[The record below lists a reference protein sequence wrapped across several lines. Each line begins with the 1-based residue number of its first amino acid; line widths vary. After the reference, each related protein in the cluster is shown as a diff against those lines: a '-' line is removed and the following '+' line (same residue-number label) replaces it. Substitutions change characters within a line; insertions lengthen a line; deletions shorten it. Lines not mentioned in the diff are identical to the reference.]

1 MVASL
6 CLWLLHLL
14 HASLVFLTTRFQK
27 RRYSPPQPVTAYRSK
42 LPKHLAI
49 ILVSDHDVANSKHRE
64 EHFVECLVRIVKWCR
79 VLGIEQLTAY
89 DAEGVL
95 LGCSDIIQ
103 ERLAHDEDLPTDESE
118 SELEYPLTPPLS
130 EASESR
136 SHSPDFEDFPVQF
149 NVATVRSFK
158 KGASS
163 HRPREVAVRRRVHHK
178 HSPYN
183 PLTLHIISRSASKA
197 AIASAARFL
206 LDEEFRRRQ
215 NSHDLDNVKAYELP
229 ISDLN
234 SILEGG
240 LPSPDFMIVHHVYPQ
255 NPQPP
260 LELHGF
266 PPWQIALT
274 EIHRTIT
281 HDVAPLKYS
290 YNSMPFMITE
300 EAFCRALDEY
310 AGAQFRLGR

>member
-6 CLWLLHLL
+6 FLWLLHLV
-14 HASLVFLTTRFQK
+14 HASLVFLTTIFQK
-27 RRYSPPQPVTAYRSK
+27 RRHSPPQPVTAYRSK

-49 ILVSDHDVANSKHRE
+49 VLASDDTAHPKHTE
-64 EHFVECLVRIVKWCR
+64 ELYLECLARVVKWCR
-79 VLGIEQLTAY
+79 ALGIEELTAY

-95 LGCSDIIQ
+95 CGCSGVIQ
-103 ERLAHDEDLPTDESE
+103 ERLAHHDNLPTDESE

-130 EASESR
+130 EPSESR
-136 SHSPDFEDFPVQF
+136 SHSPDLSVEL
-149 NVATVRSFK
+149 NVTTVRSFK
-158 KGASS
+158 KSAS
-163 HRPREVAVRRRVHHK
+163 HRKPREVAVRRRAHHK
-178 HSPYN
+178 QSPYN
-183 PLTLHIISRSASKA
+183 PLTLHIISRSASKV
-197 AIASAARFL
+197 AIASAARSL
-206 LDEEFRRRQ
+206 VDEEFRRRQ
-215 NSHDLDNVKAYELP
+215 NSHDLDHAEAYQLP

-255 NPQPP
+255 DPQPP

-266 PPWQIALT
+266 PPWQITLT
-274 EIHRTIT
+274 EIHRTII
-281 HDVAPLKYS
+281 HDVVGSLKHS
-290 YNSMPFMITE
+290 HVPSTSLLITE

>member
-6 CLWLLHLL
+6 FLWLLHLL
-14 HASLVFLTTRFQK
+14 HASLVFLTTKFQN
-27 RRYSPPQPVTAYRSK
+27 RRYLPPQPVTAYRSK

-49 ILVSDHDVANSKHRE
+49 ILVPYHAANPKHTE
-64 EHFVECLVRIVKWCR
+64 ELYLECLVRVVKWCR
-79 VLGIEQLTAY
+79 ALGIEQLTAY
-89 DAEGVL
+89 DAEGTL
-95 LGCSDIIQ
+95 LGCSDIIR
-103 ERLAHDEDLPTDESE
+103 ERLTHCDDLPTDESE

-136 SHSPDFEDFPVQF
+136 SHSPDFEDFPIQL
-149 NVATVRSFK
+149 NVTTVCSFR
-158 KGASS
+158 KGSS
-163 HRPREVAVRRRVHHK
+163 HHRPREVAVRRRAHDK
-178 HSPYN
+178 HPPYN

-197 AIASAARFL
+197 AIASVARFL
-206 LDEEFRRRQ
+206 LDEEFCRRQ
-215 NSHDLDNVKAYELP
+215 NSHDLDHVKAYELP
-229 ISDLN
+229 ISKLN

-240 LPSPDFMIVHHVYPQ
+240 LPSPDFMIIHHVRPQ
-255 NPQPP
+255 DPPTP

-274 EIHRTIT
+274 EIHQTIA
-281 HDVAPLKYS
+281 HDVASLKYPNS
-290 YNSMPFMITE
+290 SMPSVITE

>member
-6 CLWLLHLL
+6 FLWLLHLL
-14 HASLVFLTTRFQK
+14 HVSLVFLTTKFQK
-27 RRYSPPQPVTAYRSK
+27 RRYLPPQPVTAYRSK

-49 ILVSDHDVANSKHRE
+49 VLVSSDAANPKHTE
-64 EHFVECLVRIVKWCR
+64 GLYLECLARVVKWCR
-79 VLGIEQLTAY
+79 ALGIEQLTAY
-89 DAEGVL
+89 DAEGTL

-103 ERLAHDEDLPTDESE
+103 ERLAQPDDLPTDDSE

-136 SHSPDFEDFPVQF
+136 SHSPDLDDPPVQL
-149 NVATVRSFK
+149 NVTTVCSFR
-158 KGASS
+158 KGASH
-163 HRPREVAVRRRVHHK
+163 HRPREVAVRRRAHHK
-178 HSPYN
+178 QSHCN

-206 LDEEFRRRQ
+206 LDEELRRRQ
-215 NSHDLDNVKAYELP
+215 KSYDVDHVGGYELP
-229 ISDLN
+229 IPELN

-240 LPSPDFMIVHHVYPQ
+240 LPSPDLMIVHHVCPQ
-255 NPQPP
+255 DPSPP

-274 EIHRTIT
+274 EIHRTNA
-281 HDVAPLKYS
+281 HDAASLQRPSL
-290 YNSMPFMITE
+290 ITE
-300 EAFCRALDEY
+300 HGFCRALDEY